1 METSKSI
8 ARALDLDAKV
18 VSPKKLRPL
27 AERLEAKTR
36 DICKTVTE
44 RILLDDDWTR
54 MKLPTSL
61 GGMCTRAATSQLEVS
76 FDTTTKKTR
85 AHAERIERKLTGER
99 E

>member
-1 METSKSI
+1 MTSKSI

-27 AERLEAKTR
+27 AETLEAKTR

-44 RILLDDDWTR
+44 KYFLMMT
-54 MKLPTSL
+54 
-61 GGMCTRAATSQLEVS
+61 V
-76 FDTTTKKTR
+76 
-85 AHAERIERKLTGER
+85 R